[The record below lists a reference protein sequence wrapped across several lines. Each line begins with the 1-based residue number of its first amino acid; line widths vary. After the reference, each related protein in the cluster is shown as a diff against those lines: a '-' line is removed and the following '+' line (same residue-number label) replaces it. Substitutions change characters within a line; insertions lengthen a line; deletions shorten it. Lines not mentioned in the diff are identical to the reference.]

1 MAYFEMLSL
10 AEPVPI
16 ESQGLRGDEDALPD
30 RLIPPLTLLEEP
42 AVSTLANGGGR

>member
-1 MAYFEMLSL
+1 MAYFAMLSL

-16 ESQGLRGDEDALPD
+16 ESQGLPSEENAHPD

-42 AVSTLANGGGR
+42 AVSTLGDGGGR